1 MEEAY
6 PQFANLQLTLL
17 KSERFRIVCVLGFV
31 AFFEAV
37 YAVRVFVL
45 GSLLP
50 HWGLFAI
57 PIFGLYELLALIAVQ
72 HSLVTGKDLPQ
83 AVWGFN
89 VLLELCMP
97 ALALATLIGP
107 RLPDIWAPLASP
119 FILTYFPL
127 LMLSILRFNPSL
139 SCMGGGVAACGYFM
153 AAYYRGWRIDWHG
166 AAHSTVEQSAVI
178 IYGIL
183 ILASGLVAG
192 AVAREMQKYVR
203 AAVLEAET
211 LFQVRLEE
219 RIRERTRIARELHD
233 TLLQSFQGLLL
244 RFQTVSTQL
253 QEGAVKQTLDSAI
266 DQAADAVTEARDAV
280 QAMRKS
286 PLDKGNFGGAIRALG
301 EELAGNVGLQT
312 ATAFQVVVEGEPR
325 KLHPVVQNEA
335 YRVAAEAL
343 RNAFQHAHANLVKV
357 EIRYNQ
363 LQFKIRIHDN
373 GIGIDPNVLSGPGR
387 PGHYGLHGMR
397 ERAKL
402 VRGDLDIWSEL
413 AAGTEVLLA
422 VPANSAYMD
431 SARRSWW
438 SWIVS

>member
-1 MEEAY
+1 MEESY
-6 PQFANLQLTLL
+6 LQSADLQQTLF
-17 KSERFRIVCVLGFV
+17 KSERLRIICILGFV
-31 AFFEAV
+31 AFFETA
-37 YAVRVFVL
+37 YAVRVFFL

-50 HWGLFAI
+50 RWGLFAI
-57 PIFGLYELLALIAVQ
+57 PIFGLYELVALIAVQ
-72 HSLVTGKDLPQ
+72 RCLVTAKDLPQ

-107 RLPDIWAPLASP
+107 RLPDVWAPLASP

-127 LMLSILRFNPSL
+127 LTLSILRFNPSL
-139 SCMGGGVAACGYFM
+139 SCMGGGVGACGYFM
-153 AAYYRGWRIDWHG
+153 AAYCRGWRIDWQR
-166 AAHSTVEQSAVI
+166 AAHSTVEQSGVL

-192 AVAREMQKYVR
+192 AVAREMQKYMR
-203 AAVLEAET
+203 AAVSEVET

-253 QEGAVKQTLDSAI
+253 QAGAVKQTLDSAI

-286 PLDKGNFGGAIRALG
+286 PLDKGDFEGSIRALG

-312 ATAFQVVVEGEPR
+312 ATAFQVAVEGEPR
-325 KLHPVVQNEA
+325 KLHPLVQNEA
-335 YRVAAEAL
+335 YRVTAEAL
-343 RNAFQHAHANLVKV
+343 RNAFQHAHASRVKV

-363 LQFKIRIHDN
+363 RQFKIRIHDN
-373 GIGIDPNVLSGPGR
+373 GIGIDPEVLRGPGR
-387 PGHYGLHGMR
+387 PGHYGLRGMR

-402 VRGDLDIWSEL
+402 VSGELDIWSEL
-413 AAGTEVLLA
+413 TAGTEVLLA
-422 VPANSAYMD
+422 IPAHSAYMD
-431 SARRSWW
+431 SVRRSWW
-438 SWIVS
+438 SQVVS